1 MTRFFIAMVG
11 GVMSLIAAGAAE
23 AAPPAWCQGAQVP
36 SVDLHGL
43 SSKDVR
49 EVIKAFVAAEC
60 APSAEADAQRAEIE
74 AARQAWSRRLGMTE
88 ADWADAVA
96 YAQTHDDHAIPAP
109 LVARTLAAASPLDQ
123 YAVIYKGHESLSE
136 FDTLY
141 AADVFEPH
149 LSEAG
154 RLAFVQTTCFHSGQ
168 PAPVDAY
175 GMTGTEAI
183 WAICQADLDRI
194 DVPRLF
200 EEIRADAAHD
210 GALKMKLRVAAYE
223 LPARIKSHAAEVQQ
237 MLQRDDASKKLFE
250 LAGGA
255 REAWASGIG
264 KNARLL
270 ELALAMDSAA
280 ITQSRKQLEGCGE
293 TTAAALG
300 DAVSTIPA
308 SAFAGLHDVRDNPMG
323 GFATAAGPVL
333 ASSQAVELAA
343 IAFVRCTPDAELS
356 GFLKEILAVGPPA
369 RGPRNTALARI
380 EGAKVSYDKVG
391 AKLVPPR
398 PRPFG
403 ANYPDGMLQTRSAG
417 GAVKAV
423 KHTGDLLTVDVQQTL
438 VKQMDCVRSHKT
450 GRISKI
456 HGDGRVDYEDVCDR
470 SELRTHDHTW
480 TAFQLSPK
488 YAAWLKPGV
497 VFSATGK
504 DLIAVWPSA
513 SAKAPSMVL
522 GGAVK

>member
-1 MTRFFIAMVG
+1 MNRCFIAMMG
-11 GVMSLIAAGAAE
+11 GTAALVVAGAAE
-23 AAPPAWCQGAQVP
+23 AAPPAWCQGAAVP
-36 SVDLHGL
+36 AVDLHGL
-43 SSKDVR
+43 ASRDVR
-49 EVIKAFVAAEC
+49 DVIKALVAAAC

-74 AARQAWSRRLGMTE
+74 AARQAWSKRLGMTE
-88 ADWADAVA
+88 ADWAGAVG
-96 YAQTHDDHAIPAP
+96 YAQTHDDYAIPAP
-109 LVARTLAAASPLDQ
+109 LVGKTLAAASPLDQ
-123 YAVIYKGHESLSE
+123 YAVIYQGHESLSE

-141 AADVFEPH
+141 AADLFEPH

-154 RLAFVQTTCFHSGQ
+154 RLAFVQTTCFHNGQ

-175 GMTGTEAI
+175 GMTGTEVI

-200 EEIRADAAHD
+200 EEIRGDAGHD

-237 MLQRDDASKKLFE
+237 MVQRDDASKQLFE
-250 LAGGA
+250 IAAGA

-264 KNARLL
+264 KRARLL

-280 ITQSRKQLEGCGE
+280 ITRSRKQLDGCGE
-293 TTAAALG
+293 ATAAALA

-333 ASSQAVELAA
+333 ASAPEVELAA
-343 IAFVRCTPDAELS
+343 IAFVRCAPDGDAS
-356 GFLKEILAVGPPA
+356 AFLEEILAVGPPA
-369 RGPRNTALARI
+369 RGPRNAALARI

-403 ANYPDGMLQTRSAG
+403 ANYPDGTLQTRSAG

-423 KHTGDLLTVDVQQTL
+423 KRTGDLLAVDVQQTL
-438 VKQMDCVRSHKT
+438 VKQVDCVRSHKT
-450 GRISKI
+450 SRISKI
-456 HGDGRVDYEDVCDR
+456 HGDGRVDHEDVCDR

-480 TAFQLSPK
+480 TAFQLSAK
-488 YAAWLKPGV
+488 YAAWLKPGA

-504 DLIAVWPSA
+504 DVLAVWPSA
-513 SAKAPSMVL
+513 SARAPAMVL